1 MLGHWHDLHF
11 PPFSTLSAWGIIA
24 IASIA
29 AVVISFWIA
38 ALLERR

>member
-1 MLGHWHDLHF
+1 MLGHWYNLDL

-24 IASIA
+24 IVSIA